1 MLEGNKSALPSS
13 EKGLLFP
20 RATDY
25 GTFTGRSGLTFR
37 KSIIHRMLSA
47 RTPAEGTRRELG
59 SAPDGDTGSSAEVL
73 LLMYLINSL
82 NATYPLLVTHIPCN
96 GQIIQT
102 LIRLPCEG
110 Q

>member
-1 MLEGNKSALPSS
+1 
-13 EKGLLFP
+13 
-20 RATDY
+20 
-25 GTFTGRSGLTFR
+25 
-37 KSIIHRMLSA
+37 MLSA

-82 NATYPLLVTHIPCN
+82 NAIYLLLVTHIPCN
-96 GQIIQT
+96 GQMIQT